1 LDRIA
6 QEGIGF
12 RAVLLIR
19 FRRPLSQGKGYVLIL
34 EGVKMV
40 KNRVCLYCNVKVKN
54 YARHIA
60 EEHRTEFMLAWQSG
74 DGVGGT

>member
-1 LDRIA
+1 
-6 QEGIGF
+6 
-12 RAVLLIR
+12 
-19 FRRPLSQGKGYVLIL
+19 
-34 EGVKMV
+34 MV